1 MRRLIAPTGLAALL
15 LATTSRLGTDYPA
28 DAGPAISAL
37 ARGDL
42 HGFASDQAQMG
53 PLSLLLRAP
62 LAAIAGA
69 DSIWA
74 YRLGALT
81 CLLAL
86 VAFGAAVARRAPA
99 SFAPTAALL
108 LVVNPVTIDA
118 LRLGHPEE
126 LLGAALCAGAL
137 LLARERALIAG
148 VALGAA
154 LATKQWALIAI
165 APVLLAAPRAARV
178 RLSLAAGGVVAAI
191 VVPLALADPHAFLQ
205 ALRHPAFGVAE
216 MRTGNVWGW
225 AAITNHI
232 TLGPGETATAYTVP
246 DWLQHGAHPLV
257 ALITLGLGGVAL
269 APRNRPAGAARAP
282 DARTLR
288 TGPVEPRLLP
298 RALPGGTDRV
308 GGGRGAPRPVA
319 VGCVRRFPRR
329 GVRPVAAAR
338 RRALHRVGAAA
349 GGVAQ
354 PACPALGAGA
364 PAPGA
369 ARTCR
374 VEPRRVARRARS
386 CTGRSTPYHDAA
398 ATANAIG
405 ATTISAPTV
414 DSGSSPCARRNSSS
428 GTCHR

>member
-269 APRNRPAGAARAP
+269 RMRRAIDPLALLALLMLVRCALDPWNHAYYHAPFLAALIAWEVVEARRAP
-282 DARTLR
+282 WLSVACAGFL
-288 TGPVEPRLLP
+288 GVVFGLSLP
-298 RALPGGTDRV
+298 LADVLYTAWALPLV
-308 GGGRGAPRPVA
+308 VWLS
-319 VGCVRRFPRR
+319 
-329 GVRPVAAAR
+329 
-338 RRALHRVGAAA
+338 RRALRSAPVRLRRVL
-349 GGVAQ
+349 
-354 PACPALGAGA
+354 PA
-364 PAPGA
+364 PAA
-369 ARTCR
+369 
-374 VEPRRVARRARS
+374 
-386 CTGRSTPYHDAA
+386 
-398 ATANAIG
+398 
-405 ATTISAPTV
+405 
-414 DSGSSPCARRNSSS
+414 
-428 GTCHR
+428 